1 MIYADLMDRIAHEK
15 KSSMTGQMTL
25 FDLMGEDDKREY
37 EIQLPKVGE
46 YDKEQLLAFEKE
58 VLGIYVSGHPLE
70 KYEALWKH
78 VITNVTSDFA
88 LDEETGHSKVW
99 MATGL

>member
-1 MIYADLMDRIAHEK
+1 
-15 KSSMTGQMTL
+15 
-25 FDLMGEDDKREY
+25 MGEEDKREY

-88 LDEETGHSKVW
+88 LDEETGHSKVMDGNRAVIGGMLTDKTCKIYEERTRRW
-99 MATGL
+99 RS